1 MTNKPKF
8 KNAAQANE
16 ALARAR
22 DLIAAA
28 EAQMEELTRKQA
40 EEESAL
46 LERVATVVK
55 ELVDKRGL
63 EAGQRILHRAEKLL
77 AGDFGK
83 PKVGKKLNRAA
94 KRDQTGAQDALN
106 SNAD

>member
-8 KNAAQANE
+8 KSAAQANE

-46 LERVATVVK
+46 LERVATVMK
-55 ELVDKRGL
+55 ELVDRRGL
-63 EAGQRILHRAEKLL
+63 KL
-77 AGDFGK
+77 ASAFSTARK
-83 PKVGKKLNRAA
+83 
-94 KRDQTGAQDALN
+94 
-106 SNAD
+106 SY